1 MYDYATRSEQIAIYN
16 QVENMNEKL
25 ETIGNTMN
33 GFLALI
39 TFILVFAIVHNIVK
53 YILWRR

>member
-16 QVENMNEKL
+16 QVENMNDKL

-33 GFLALI
+33 GYLALI
-39 TFILVFAIVHNIVK
+39 TFILVFAIVHNIIK